1 MRKVPSLAGV
11 KNCAFAGLALLSL
24 QTKVL
29 LRDCP
34 LFCGSKLIF
43 DPATKLFAH
52 FTVVFLPPIVVFQ
65 FPIML
70 FFSPTPTKL
79 KFHCIFHLSP
89 PAITLY

>member
-11 KNCAFAGLALLSL
+11 RFLEVLGLSLLSL

-52 FTVVFLPPIVVFQ
+52 FTVVSFPPIVVFQ
-65 FPIML
+65 FHEIL
-70 FFSPTPTKL
+70 FLSPTPIKL
-79 KFHCIFHLSP
+79 KFH
-89 PAITLY
+89 